1 MYNLNMIVY
10 GDLLFIENAIIGGV
24 LLYLTGEICSH
35 NRRRSFESSSYLDIL
50 RFVVGSMMCGAFS
63 LVIFLETDLSAAAK
77 GTRLVLMEA
86 IFAVCVCTVVFGCKG
101 QACAKCTWLLR
112 LPWRKA
118 GAFILVTY
126 FMGGIVMALL
136 LITKQQGM
144 HTAVGIY
151 TGDMKGAALT
161 LFICIGYV
169 TVKQIIKTVRSKK
182 LYTEHTYEAEIVI
195 GEHIIKAS
203 AFLDTGNRL
212 KDPLTGKPV
221 AVASEKFWDLLVS
234 EAMLKQEESLAS
246 FDVRFALLPYEAV
259 GTKGLMYAIRTDHI
273 EIAEKKSRGCLI
285 ARGERAFMAGADAID
300 NTGCVSNGYDLLISG
315 EMVEI

>member
-10 GDLLFIENAIIGGV
+10 GDLLFIENMIIGGV
-24 LLYLTGEICSH
+24 LLYLTGEICGH
-35 NRRRSFESSSYLDIL
+35 NRWRSFESSSYLGML
-50 RFVVGSMMCGAFS
+50 RFVAGSMMCGAFS
-63 LVIFLETDLSAAAK
+63 LVIFLEKDLSAAAK
-77 GTRLVLMEA
+77 GASLVLMEA

-101 QACAKCTWLLR
+101 QACTKCTWLLR

-136 LITKQQGM
+136 LITKHQGI

-151 TGDMKGAALT
+151 TDDMKGAALT

-169 TVKQIIKTVRSKK
+169 TVKQILKTVRSKK

-221 AVASEKFWDLLVS
+221 AVASERFW
-234 EAMLKQEESLAS
+234 EENLAS
-246 FDVRFALLPYEAV
+246 FDVRFALVPYEAV
-259 GTKGLMYAIRTDHI
+259 GTKGLLYAIRTDHI
-273 EIAEKKSRGCLI
+273 KIAEKKSRGCLI
-285 ARGERAFMAGADAID
+285 ARGERAFMAGADVID